1 MFIFL
6 KPLLWEKVIVR
17 EKKVASFGDNF
28 ISQIDLGN
36 EKKKVIGLIEQ
47 SCITRDIFDKAF

>member
-1 MFIFL
+1 M
-6 KPLLWEKVIVR
+6 IVR